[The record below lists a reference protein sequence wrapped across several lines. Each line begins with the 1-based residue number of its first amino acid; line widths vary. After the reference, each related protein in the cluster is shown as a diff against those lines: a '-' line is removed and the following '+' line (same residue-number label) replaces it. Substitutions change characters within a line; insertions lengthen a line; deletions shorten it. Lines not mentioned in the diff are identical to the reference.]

1 MKQKHYLLLILSHAF
16 IAISCF
22 FLYVYHVRSIF
33 ETRHSFGHLTTLER
47 EALLRKEDAL
57 YYSFYKTIVQ
67 EVDFSTGYQKLLNV
81 TTIEYPHSV
90 NVVHRFHVYPE
101 IVIGYMYHKFRSF
114 SKSLGG
120 SDISCWKDDSH
131 LLSEAVVNCAGLDE
145 PFRFYLE
152 FVWMFGGFTV
162 FLIYMYATFLS
173 ENLLG
178 GVYAVAS
185 YVIFHKNVSKI
196 YDRPVAR
203 ENFAFPLIFWQMF
216 YLCICIDKASKRK
229 KHDQPYFNP
238 TMVIKL
244 TLLTTASLL
253 CWQFSSVVYATQVLI
268 LITPWSLGLVSSRFS
283 IDYAITQFLSN
294 ILAYYLTYENKKYFF
309 AWQNGPAFALFF
321 ISFVRINKSQSSR
334 SDNFLKSITL
344 GISLA
349 ISSQGTI
356 IDLLEKSGYANST
369 DNPFSVYRDLLLQ
382 WTLQRKTNFT
392 TCLLACNSDYAEVDI
407 YDVWEVIKI
416 LFAKPYCLYG
426 VVLLARFLRKWR
438 IQTPKSENFD
448 YVERA
453 KKYVLEDFMEENHI
467 SMKDMSNEK
476 TEKALKECL
485 ELLEKC
491 DYDFQKYKEERNK
504 MTDNIADEHDSF
516 LNQIKSLKQQIK
528 QKKELKTDKD
538 PDLDLPVNGD
548 KISSSSDQSFAIP
561 ESQID
566 NDEDKPSADVNIDN
580 KQPAAQECEKKKPPR
595 TKSERK
601 ANSNSS
607 TFSYHYLYSLAQF
620 AVFIFIGFSIKKLFF
635 MCYTQ
640 GCVLAPTLY
649 SKLRNHK
656 NSNLFLSIS
665 LAVFLASIVNP
676 GVVNVY
682 EEYLPS
688 KTHSDDLEN
697 MLEWINLNTERNAV
711 FGGPVDII
719 GTVHLTTKRPIV
731 NHAHLDMHQ
740 ISERTESI
748 YSVFSRQQSS
758 EIYNQCSQLKIQYLI
773 LSFNDCSN
781 AANDECDILT
791 IWDEMQPAYRKY
803 PQFCSELASKNVP
816 SFLKVFSNKYYGIIK
831 MFSQSVQLNLKQ
843 NKMPEKHI

>member
-16 IAISCF
+16 IAVGCF

-33 ETRHSFGHLTTLER
+33 ETRHNFGHITTLER

-67 EVDFSTGYQKLLNV
+67 EADFYQGYQKLLNV

-90 NVVHRFHVYPE
+90 NVVHRFHVFPE
-101 IVIGYMYHKFRSF
+101 IAIGYLYHKFKSL
-114 SKSLGG
+114 SKSLGD
-120 SDISCWKDDSH
+120 SSVSCWTDDSNP
-131 LLSEAVVNCAGLDE
+131 LSEPVITCDGLGE
-145 PFRFYLE
+145 PFHFYLE

-162 FLIYMYATFLS
+162 FLIYMYASFLS

-178 GVYAVAS
+178 GIYAVAS
-185 YVIFHKNVSKI
+185 YIIFHKNVSKI

-216 YLCICIDKASKRK
+216 YLCICINKASKSK
-229 KHDQPYFNP
+229 KPNQHYFNP
-238 TMVIKL
+238 IMIIKL
-244 TLLTTASLL
+244 TILTTASLL

-283 IDYAITQFLSN
+283 IDYTITQFLSN
-294 ILAYYLTYENKKYFF
+294 ILAYYFTYENKKYFF

-321 ISFVRINKSQSSR
+321 ISLVRIYKSQSR

-344 GISLA
+344 GILLA

-356 IDLLEKSGYANST
+356 IDLLEKSGYASST
-369 DNPFSVYRDLLLQ
+369 DNPFSVYRDLVLQ

-426 VVLLARFLRKWR
+426 VVLLAKFLRKWR
-438 IQTPKSENFD
+438 IQTPKSEDTD

-453 KKYVLEDFMEENHI
+453 KKYVLEEFLEENHI

-485 ELLEKC
+485 DLLEKC
-491 DYDFQKYKEERNK
+491 DYEFQKYKEERNK
-504 MTDNIADEHDSF
+504 MKKDVGKEHESF
-516 LNQIKSLKQQIK
+516 LNEIKCLKKQIKETN
-528 QKKELKTDKD
+528 KERKHENQFDSG
-538 PDLDLPVNGD
+538 LDLKRENTSTSAD
-548 KISSSSDQSFAIP
+548 HSSKP
-561 ESQID
+561 ESQVE
-566 NDEDKPSADVNIDN
+566 NEEKPTVDADLLES
-580 KQPAAQECEKKKPPR
+580 KPKEPEKKTQWPK
-595 TKSERK
+595 
-601 ANSNSS
+601 SNSKTDS

-635 MCYTQ
+635 LCYTQ

-656 NSNLFLSIS
+656 HSNLFLSIS
-665 LAVFLASIVNP
+665 LAVFLTSIVDP

-688 KTHSDDLEN
+688 KTHSDELEN
-697 MLEWINLNTERNAV
+697 MLEWINLNTEKNAV

-773 LSFNDCSN
+773 LSFSDCSN

>member
-1 MKQKHYLLLILSHAF
+1 MKQKHYFLLILSHAF
-16 IAISCF
+16 IAVGCF

-33 ETRHSFGHLTTLER
+33 ETRHNFGHLTNLER

-67 EVDFSTGYQKLLNV
+67 EADFYQGYRKLLNV

-90 NVVHRFHVYPE
+90 NVVHRFHVFPE
-101 IVIGYMYHKFRSF
+101 IAIGYLYHKFRAV
-114 SKSLGG
+114 SKSLGD
-120 SDISCWKDDSH
+120 SDISCWTDDSNP
-131 LLSEAVVNCAGLDE
+131 LAEPVITCDGLGE
-145 PFRFYLE
+145 PFHFYLE

-162 FLIYMYATFLS
+162 FLIYMYASFLS

-178 GVYAVAS
+178 GIYAVAS
-185 YVIFHKNVSKI
+185 YIIFHKNVSKI

-216 YLCICIDKASKRK
+216 YLCICIDKASKSK
-229 KHDQPYFNP
+229 KPDQHYFNP
-238 TMVIKL
+238 IMIVKL

-283 IDYAITQFLSN
+283 IDYTITQFLSN

-321 ISFVRINKSQSSR
+321 ISLVRIYKSQSR

-344 GISLA
+344 GILLA

-369 DNPFSVYRDLLLQ
+369 DNPFSVYRDLVLQ

-426 VVLLARFLRKWR
+426 VVLLAKFLRKWR
-438 IQTPKSENFD
+438 IQAPNSENAV

-453 KKYVLEDFMEENHI
+453 KKYVLEDFLEQNHV
-467 SMKDMSNEK
+467 SMKEMSNET
-476 TEKALKECL
+476 TEKALNECY

-491 DYDFQKYKEERNK
+491 DYDFQKYKREKDKKTE
-504 MTDNIADEHDSF
+504 DVQDEHNSF
-516 LNQIKSLKQQIK
+516 LNEINNLKKQIKERKYE
-528 QKKELKTDKD
+528 KETQ
-538 PDLDLPVNGD
+538 
-548 KISSSSDQSFAIP
+548 SSVDSNV
-561 ESQID
+561 E
-566 NDEDKPSADVNIDN
+566 KLSADNSSIPDCQSSCEEKKPIIEDEQFTKKPQV
-580 KQPAAQECEKKKPPR
+580 EEEKKKPRPKLESKIN
-595 TKSERK
+595 T
-601 ANSNSS
+601 

-635 MCYTQ
+635 LCYTQ

-649 SKLRNHK
+649 SKLRSHK
-656 NSNLFLSIS
+656 HSNLFLSIS
-665 LAVFLASIVNP
+665 LAVFLTSIVDP

-688 KTHSDDLEN
+688 KTQSDELEN

-711 FGGPVDII
+711 FGGPVDVI

-816 SFLKVFSNKYYGIIK
+816 SFLKVFSNKNYGIIK

-843 NKMPEKHI
+843 NKMPEKYI

>member
-16 IAISCF
+16 IAVGCF

-33 ETRHSFGHLTTLER
+33 ETRHNFAHISTLER

-57 YYSFYKTIVQ
+57 YYSFYKTIIQ
-67 EVDFSTGYQKLLNV
+67 EADFYQGYLKLLNV

-90 NVVHRFHVYPE
+90 NVVHRFHVFPE
-101 IVIGYMYHKFRSF
+101 IAIGYLYHKFRSV
-114 SKSLGG
+114 SKSFGD
-120 SDISCWKDDSH
+120 SDVSCWSDDSN
-131 LLSEAVVNCAGLDE
+131 LLSDQVINCDGFGE
-145 PFRFYLE
+145 PFHFYLE

-162 FLIYMYATFLS
+162 FLIYMYASFLS

-216 YLCICIDKASKRK
+216 YLCICIDKASKSK
-229 KHDQPYFNP
+229 KTDQHYFNP
-238 TMVIKL
+238 IMIIKL
-244 TLLTTASLL
+244 TALTTASLL

-268 LITPWSLGLVSSRFS
+268 MITPWSLGLVSSRFS
-283 IDYAITQFLSN
+283 IDYTITQFLSN

-321 ISFVRINKSQSSR
+321 ISLVRIYKSQSR

-344 GISLA
+344 GILLA

-356 IDLLEKSGYANST
+356 IDLLEKSGYASST
-369 DNPFSVYRDLLLQ
+369 DNPFSVYRDLVLQ

-426 VVLLARFLRKWR
+426 VVLLAKFLRKWR
-438 IQTPKSENFD
+438 IQAPKSEDTN

-453 KKYVLEDFMEENHI
+453 KKYVLEDFLEENHI
-467 SMKDMSNEK
+467 SMKEMSNQK
-476 TEKALKECL
+476 TEKALNECL
-485 ELLEKC
+485 TLLEKC
-491 DYDFQKYKEERNK
+491 DYDFEKYKEERNK
-504 MTDNIADEHDSF
+504 LKKDVGKEHESF
-516 LNQIKSLKQQIK
+516 LNEIKFLKKQIKETNKDRKQS
-528 QKKELKTDKD
+528 ECGL
-538 PDLDLPVNGD
+538 DLDGENKVKDEPSSIPKTHQTNENDDLKNVDENPLNKLP
-548 KISSSSDQSFAIP
+548 STA
-561 ESQID
+561 ES
-566 NDEDKPSADVNIDN
+566 EP
-580 KQPAAQECEKKKPPR
+580 KKPRPKLESK
-595 TKSERK
+595 TNPK
-601 ANSNSS
+601 
-607 TFSYHYLYSLAQF
+607 FSYHYLYSLAQF
-620 AVFIFIGFSIKKLFF
+620 AVFVFIGFSIKKLFF
-635 MCYTQ
+635 LCYTQ

-649 SKLRNHK
+649 SKLRSHK
-656 NSNLFLSIS
+656 HSNLFLSIS
-665 LAVFLASIVNP
+665 LAVFLTSIVDP

-688 KTHSDDLEN
+688 KTHSDELEN
-697 MLEWINLNTERNAV
+697 MLEWINLNTEKNAV

-773 LSFNDCSN
+773 LSFSDCSN

-843 NKMPEKHI
+843 NKMPEKYM